1 MTGTKKMLVV
11 VALTVLAAAGCTS
24 APQEKTPRNEATP
37 ATSWVGSW
45 GVAAQSGGRT
55 FDEQTVRQ
63 VVHTSAGGPAARI
76 RLTNVFGTGTLTLAN
91 VRLALSK
98 GDAAIDASTST
109 AVTFGGG
116 STATMAA
123 GATIESDPIA
133 FDLPASADVA
143 ISAYLPNGSQA
154 TTQHSFANRHNYVGS
169 GDQTTN
175 ATIAGAQT
183 VDSYFFLAG
192 LDVRNPAAEGTLVAL
207 GASITDGFDSAFG
220 ANRRW
225 PDLLSRRFSAAG
237 RTVGVVNAGISGN
250 KLLKD
255 GAGEAVQKRFERD
268 VLAQPGVKWVI
279 LSDAAINDLGDD
291 RPTGDELITALR
303 AVIER
308 SHDAGVRIFCS
319 TLTPFQGTSYW
330 STTGES
336 GREAVNAF
344 LRGGAGGCDGVIDL
358 DAATHDPDA
367 PTRYLSEYDS
377 GDHLHPGD
385 AGMQAIADA
394 IDLSLFR

>member
-11 VALTVLAAAGCTS
+11 VALTVLAATGCTS
-24 APQEKTPRNEATP
+24 ARPEKAATG
-37 ATSWVGSW
+37 TSWVGSW
-45 GVAAQSGGRT
+45 AVATQSGGRA
-55 FDEQTVRQ
+55 FGQQTVRQ
-63 VVHTSAGGPAARI
+63 VVHTSAGGSTARLRVSNEFGAAP
-76 RLTNVFGTGTLTLAN
+76 LTLAN

-98 GDAAIDASTST
+98 GGAAIDAGTST
-109 AVTFGGG
+109 AVSFGG
-116 STATMAA
+116 SPRVTMAA
-123 GATIESDPIA
+123 GASIESDPIA
-133 FDLPASADVA
+133 FTVPAGADVA
-143 ISAYLPNGSQA
+143 VTVYLPNGSQA

-175 ATIAGAQT
+175 ATLADAQT
-183 VDSYFFLAG
+183 IDSYYFLAG
-192 LDVRNPAAEGTLVAL
+192 LDVRDAAAEGTLVAL

-225 PDLLSRRFSAAG
+225 PDLLSRRFSEAG
-237 RTVGVVNAGISGN
+237 RTVGVLNAGISGN

-255 GAGEAVQKRFERD
+255 GAGESVQKRFERD
-268 VLAQPGVKWVI
+268 VLSQPGVKWVI

-291 RPTGDELITALR
+291 RPTGDQLITALR
-303 AVIER
+303 AVVQQ

-330 STTGES
+330 STEGES

-344 LRGGAGGCDGVIDL
+344 LRGGASGCDGVIDL

-367 PTRYLSEYDS
+367 PARYRAEYDS
-377 GDHLHPGD
+377 GDHLHPND
-385 AGMQAIADA
+385 AGMRAIAGA

>member
-1 MTGTKKMLVV
+1 MTWTKKMLVA
-11 VALTVLAAAGCTS
+11 ALTVLGVAGCT
-24 APQEKTPRNEATP
+24 ATTP
-37 ATSWVGSW
+37 APSATAVDWVGSW
-45 GVAAQSGGRT
+45 AVAGQSGGRT
-55 FDEQTVRQ
+55 FGEQTVRQ
-63 VVHTSAGGPAARI
+63 VVHTSAGGSTVRL
-76 RLTNVFGTGTLTLAN
+76 RLTNVFGSAPLTLAN

-98 GDAAIDASTST
+98 GDATIDASTST
-109 AVTFGGG
+109 AVTFGD
-116 STATMAA
+116 APRVTMAA
-123 GATIESDPIA
+123 GASIESDPVA
-133 FDLPASADVA
+133 FGLPASADVA

-175 ATIAGAQT
+175 ATLAGAQT

-192 LDVRNPAAEGTLVAL
+192 LDVRDAAAEGTVVAL

-220 ANRRW
+220 ADKRW

-237 RTVGVVNAGISGN
+237 RTVGVLNAGISGN

-255 GAGEAVQKRFERD
+255 GAGESVPKRFERD
-268 VLAQPGVKWVI
+268 VLSQPGVKWVI

-291 RPTGDELITALR
+291 RPTGDQLITALR
-303 AVIER
+303 AVIQQ

-330 STTGES
+330 STEGEA

-344 LRGGAGGCDGVIDL
+344 LRGGSSGCDGVIDL
-358 DAATHDPDA
+358 DTATHDPDA
-367 PTRYLSEYDS
+367 PARYLSEYDS
-377 GDHLHPGD
+377 GDHLHPND

-394 IDLSLFR
+394 VDLSLFR